1 MPQILI
7 ICDDF
12 QIGGIQRLALDQAY
26 ELSRRG
32 VSSQILVL
40 RAKPHSSTASFEKS
54 EKELIESLA
63 IQITYLPGSRA
74 RQFTEIK
81 KLLTE
86 KKYDY
91 VLGHSLR
98 GTVII
103 CLIRL
108 FLNCHLTI
116 ITTIHQLPSMSA
128 PIQRIR
134 RFIYSQFSDKLYIYS
149 AVAKKDWDSR
159 RKRNPFIWLISSRR
173 KIQLCRNGV
182 FLPRLSLME
191 SNFKSHPKTLKRFV
205 FIGRL
210 TAWKGLKTF
219 LDIAQMPQF
228 KNIEILLVTP
238 TEPKEFLTHVEKNLI
253 DRIVCEVGKSLSQ
266 INFHAGDLHL
276 YPANPSATQSEVFVE
291 GVSINVLEMA
301 CLGVPSLTTKG
312 GADTWPE
319 LVDFGMITE
328 VDWGNLSAVAK
339 TIERDFTIPPYKVIE
354 QCRTIIDVSRNL
366 DFLFRE

>member
-26 ELSRRG
+26 ELNRRG
-32 VSSQILVL
+32 MSSQILVL
-40 RAKPHSSTASFEKS
+40 RAKPNSSTASFEKS

-74 RQFTEIK
+74 RQFVGLK
-81 KLLTE
+81 KLLNKE
-86 KKYDY
+86 NYNY

-98 GTVII
+98 GTVLIW
-103 CLIRL
+103 LIRL
-108 FLNCHLTI
+108 FINYNLTI

-149 AVAKKDWDSR
+149 AVAKKDWNFR
-159 RKRNPFIWLISSRR
+159 RKHNPFIWLISSRR

-182 FLPRLSLME
+182 FLPRLSLTE

-238 TEPKEFLTHVEKNLI
+238 TEPKEFLTHVEKNLM
-253 DRIVCEVGKSLSQ
+253 DRISCEVGKSLSQ
-266 INFHAGDLHL
+266 INFHAGDLHIF
-276 YPANPSATQSEVFVE
+276 PANTSATESEVFVE

-301 CLGVPSLTTKG
+301 CLGVPSLITKG

-319 LVDFGMITE
+319 LVDFGVITE
-328 VDWGNLSAVAK
+328 INWGNLSAVAK
-339 TIERDFTIPPYKVIE
+339 IIERDFTVPSFKVIE
-354 QCRTIIDVSRNL
+354 QCRAIIDVSRNL
-366 DFLFRE
+366 DFLLRE